1 MAQITIR
8 NLDDAVMQALR
19 KRATAAGRSVED
31 EARRTLANATGVD
44 REVARARLEAV
55 HNLLKRHT
63 DTPAE
68 DLLKQIRNS
77 RLGSGSVHTH
87 RQHADLVCCDC

>member
-8 NLDDAVMQALR
+8 KLDDAVMQALR
-19 KRATAAGRSVED
+19 KRAAAAGRSVED
-31 EARRTLANATGVD
+31 EARRSLAIATGVD

-55 HNLLKRHT
+55 RNSLKSRT

-68 DLLKQIRNS
+68 DLLREMRDTRTRDLS
-77 RLGSGSVHTH
+77 R
-87 RQHADLVCCDC
+87 

>member
-8 NLDDAVMQALR
+8 KLDDAVMQALR

-31 EARRTLANATGVD
+31 EARRSLAIATGVG
-44 REVARARLEAV
+44 REVARARLEAAR
-55 HNLLKRHT
+55 NLLKGRT

-68 DLLKQIRNS
+68 DLVREMRDS
-77 RLGSGSVHTH
+77 RTH
-87 RQHADLVCCDC
+87 DLSR

>member
-8 NLDDAVMQALR
+8 KLDDAVMQALR
-19 KRATAAGRSVED
+19 KRAAAAGRSVED
-31 EARRTLANATGVD
+31 EARRSLAIATGVD

-55 HNLLKRHT
+55 RNLLKGHT

-68 DLLKQIRNS
+68 DLLREMRDS
-77 RLGSGSVHTH
+77 RTRDLSG
-87 RQHADLVCCDC
+87 